1 MHVPG
6 GLGRHGSQQNGQRA
20 RGSLVKADRHERTN
34 LLGVVPEGTGSTF
47 AVHQPHLPICQRH
60 NDKLVGWTSV
70 PRYHL
75 SFSRRRP
82 ADAVWAAA
90 GHAMFPW
97 FAYSTPDS
105 GGLDEPLRGVS
116 LSVRQATVPGGEDM
130 YMRLGHRPLCLP
142 PLEGVFWDS
151 HQEGGVLLVG
161 QRRDIAPDHART
173 GS

>member
-6 GLGRHGSQQNGQRA
+6 GLGRHRSQQNGQRA
-20 RGSLVKADRHERTN
+20 RGSLVKADRNERTN
-34 LLGVVPEGTGSTF
+34 LLGVVPEGTRSTF

-116 LSVRQATVPGGEDM
+116 LSVRQATVPGGGGYVHEV
-130 YMRLGHRPLCLP
+130 GAPPPLP
-142 PLEGVFWDS
+142 PPSRGRLLG
-151 HQEGGVLLVG
+151 QPPRRGGVVG
-161 QRRDIAPDHART
+161 WTEA
-173 GS
+173 GYCS